1 MAVVQRS
8 VVIAV
13 PVDVIYD
20 LPLPLVGR
28 LIGALLSEPLW
39 ARRVERSLQN
49 LKALL
54 ERHDG

>member
-1 MAVVQRS
+1 
-8 VVIAV
+8 
-13 PVDVIYD
+13 VDVIYD